1 MTQAAPSAT
10 SLGLPS
16 VAPQSELEKLQME
29 VLRAKAPDPTVA
41 DAQAD
46 YKAATPEAL
55 RQPAGLEQLARLKQ
69 QQEQYEEGKKS
80 RPMENWM
87 RGLASAARGGIG
99 GFGTSYLETA
109 EGNRAADAAQAAYQD
124 KVMTAID
131 AMRRGEATAEQKA
144 VLEKL
149 ESARGRKS
157 DSDRTRSSNITSA
170 RSAESQSETAGLNRA
185 SQEKIAQLDRDL
197 RERHY
202 RNPVVASTEKERFVK
217 EFMKTGLT
225 YTAALSRVM
234 EVLGEGKASI
244 AANRIDAATQQKLAD
259 NPRYVQA
266 LRDLNDPNKSA
277 DAKAKAELTIKT
289 ILQASGITP
298 ESAQSTMAPPPGAVR
313 EIRK

>member
-1 MTQAAPSAT
+1 MEMAALDERVKVPTA
-10 SLGLPS
+10 
-16 VAPQSELEKLQME
+16 AEI
-29 VLRAKAPDPTVA
+29 KAERD
-41 DAQAD
+41 Q
-46 YKAATPEAL
+46 ATPELL
-55 RQPAGLEQLARLKQ
+55 RTPAGLEQLARLKQ

-124 KVMTAID
+124 KVMTAVD
-131 AMRRGEATAEQKA
+131 AMRRGEATDEQRFT
-144 VLEKL
+144 L
-149 ESARGRKS
+149 ESVAKGRAAADADTS
-157 DSDRTRSSNITSA
+157 NRRSNIVSA
-170 RSAESQSETAGLNRA
+170 AGNEAQRETARLNRE
-185 SQEKIAQLDRDL
+185 SQEKIAQLVREL

-202 RNPVVASTEKERFVK
+202 RNPVVALTEKERFVK
-217 EFMKTGLT
+217 EFMKTGLS

-234 EVLGEGKASI
+234 EVLGETKATI
-244 AANRIDAATQQKLAD
+244 AGNRIDAATQAKLAE